1 MRVLIVDDEA
11 PARDRLKRLLVEM
24 GNCDIAGEAANGEQ
38 AVRAAQQ
45 LRPDV
50 ALLDVRMPGLSGIEV
65 ARHMN
70 LLERP
75 PAIIFTT
82 AYDEY
87 AVAAFDAQAIGYL
100 LKPVRK
106 DKLARALEHA
116 ARVTNVALK
125 QLAQATDTKR
135 RTHICARL
143 GEQLK
148 LIPVVDI
155 LYFLADQK
163 YVTVRHRLGSDLID
177 ESLKDLDTEFGG
189 DFVRIHR
196 NALVNETAVASVE
209 REDDGLYRI
218 RLRESEE
225 TLHISRRQAT
235 AVLKRLRGE

>member
-45 LRPDV
+45 MRPDV

-209 REDDGLYRI
+209 RDDDGLYRI

>member
-125 QLAQATDTKR
+125 QLTQATDTKR